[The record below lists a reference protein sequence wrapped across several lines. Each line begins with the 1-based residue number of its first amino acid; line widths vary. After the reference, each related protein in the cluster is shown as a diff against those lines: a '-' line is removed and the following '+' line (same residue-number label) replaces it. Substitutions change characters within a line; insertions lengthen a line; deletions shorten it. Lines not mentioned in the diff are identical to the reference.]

1 MQPEPQAAKPALPAA
16 GKGNRTAPAGSD
28 RMPAGIPYIV
38 GNEAAERFNFYG
50 MRAILVVFMTQY
62 LRDRSGALAPMSE
75 NEADKWYHIFVASN
89 YFFPIFGAILADAIW
104 GKFRT
109 IFWLSIVYSI
119 GSFALALDD
128 TRLGLTMGLS
138 LIAIGSGGIKPCV
151 SANVGDQFSA
161 SNQHLISRAFGWFYF
176 SINAGSFVSILL
188 IPWLLQHYGSKV
200 AFAVPGFLMALAT
213 LIFWLGQKKFVHI
226 PPGGKTF
233 IRDTFNREGFLAL
246 GRLAI
251 IFVFVAVFWSLWD
264 QSGGEW
270 VLQAAKMNL
279 HFAGITW
286 LASQIQAV
294 NAIMILLFIP
304 LFQYVIYP
312 AISRVFPLTPLRK
325 IGIGLVV
332 AGASFLVSAWIET
345 QITAGLKPSIGWQ
358 LPAYGLL
365 TAAEIMVSITS
376 LEFAYTQAPKSM
388 KSIVMAVYLWSIS
401 AGNAFTA
408 LVHVFIQRPDGTV
421 KLSGSSYYL
430 FFAGLSAASAVVF
443 AFFAVRHREKTHL
456 QDEHPGDKPPTEA
469 APA

>member
-1 MQPEPQAAKPALPAA
+1 VANPSAK
-16 GKGNRTAPAGSD
+16 KTAPAGSG

-62 LRDRSGALAPMSE
+62 LRNRSGALAPMSE
-75 NEADKWYHIFVASN
+75 NDADKWYHIFVASN

-128 TRLGLTMGLS
+128 TRLGLAMGLS

-176 SINAGSFVSILL
+176 SINAGSFISILL
-188 IPWLLQHYGSKV
+188 IPWLLQNYGSRV
-200 AFAVPGFLMALAT
+200 AFAVPGFLMAAAT
-213 LIFWLGQKKFVHI
+213 LIFWMGRRKFVHI
-226 PPGGKTF
+226 PPGGRTF
-233 IRDTFNREGFLAL
+233 LRDTFNREGFLAL

-294 NAIMILLFIP
+294 NAIMILAFIP
-304 LFQYVIYP
+304 LFQYLIYP
-312 AISRVFPLTPLRK
+312 AVSRVFPLTPLRK
-325 IGIGLVV
+325 IGLGLVV

-345 QITAGLKPSIGWQ
+345 QIDAGLRPSIGWQ

-365 TAAEIMVSITS
+365 SAAEIMVSITS

-401 AGNAFTA
+401 AGNLFTA
-408 LVHVFIQRPDGTV
+408 LVHVFIQNPDGSL
-421 KLSGSSYYL
+421 KLSGPSYYL
-430 FFAGLSAASAVVF
+430 FFAVLSAASAVIF
-443 AFFAVRHREKTHL
+443 AFFAARYREKTHL
-456 QDEHPGDKPPTEA
+456 QNEFPEDKPPSEA
-469 APA
+469 VPVA